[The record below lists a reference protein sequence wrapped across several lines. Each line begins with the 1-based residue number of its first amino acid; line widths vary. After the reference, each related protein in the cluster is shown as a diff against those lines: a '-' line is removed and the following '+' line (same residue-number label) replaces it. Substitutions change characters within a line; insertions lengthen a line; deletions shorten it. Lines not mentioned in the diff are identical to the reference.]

1 MRYRLDGEDYHTVA
15 DLLIVLRKKHP
26 NAIDCFIEGESLV
39 VRLSG
44 DPVPNMH
51 GEWTE
56 VHYSKRRVSNDL
68 VIIETESPS

>member
-15 DLLIVLRKKHP
+15 GLVIVLRKKHP
-26 NAIDCFIEGESLV
+26 GAIDCFIEGESLV

-44 DPVPNMH
+44 DPVPNMR

-56 VHYSKRRVSNDL
+56 VRYSKRRVSNDL